1 MIECTIGDLYEFNML
16 NDSVSLGEFKVL
28 TRKGLKRI
36 EAIDITAKNSIQHQ
50 IITEQNKQI
59 KSSPDHLFF
68 YNEWKKAKDFK
79 IGDLIET
86 IDGLERIISND
97 ILDER
102 EDLLDIQVE
111 EVREFFANGFV
122 SHNSTIANSIIFG
135 LYGKVEGVKMA
146 DLPNRINKEL
156 WVRIK
161 LECKGTHIV
170 IERGLAPG
178 IFKVFLN
185 GIEFDKAGKKSVQD
199 YLEEELYGIP
209 YHVFKNI
216 IILSV
221 NDFKSFLTMT
231 SNDKRQIIDRMF
243 GFSILNE
250 MQHAIRDERKGIKTD
265 LDVYS
270 QELTQLN
277 DNIVAVNEK
286 LTQLLEETAEQ
297 DQQKIQSL
305 KDSLIKYN
313 ENKIKLEDAQ
323 AKISKSIGTLS
334 SDLQEKQ
341 GEYSNLKFQL
351 EALQSKLDLYENNSC
366 PTCESVLEGRFHDHR
381 KRDLEKEI
389 ENLPGKIKD
398 AENTVIKIREDVSS
412 LREKDRS
419 VRDKVS
425 TLNTNIRNF
434 KNELISIKD
443 SLKGSK
449 DFSHLEQIISDFQI
463 KEKEKEALKDVKSAE
478 FLFLEYVEDVLGED
492 GVKNL
497 AIKTI
502 LPGLNANISA
512 MSQTMH
518 LHFHIRFDE
527 RFNCIINHLGEE
539 INPMTLSTGERKKA
553 DFIIIIAIIKILKL
567 RFPQLN
573 LLFLDELLSSVD
585 ADGVHN
591 ILKILSQV
599 IKESKL
605 NTFVINHTTLPHE
618 LFDKKINIYRENGFS
633 KFEIESIE

>member
-1 MIECTIGDLYEFNML
+1 MKIQSIELKNFASYGNKIQKIEFSEDAAEL
-16 NDSVSLGEFKVL
+16 FLTLG
-28 TRKGLKRI
+28 
-36 EAIDITAKNSIQHQ
+36 KNGEGK
-50 IITEQNKQI
+50 T
-59 KSSPDHLFF
+59 
-68 YNEWKKAKDFK
+68 
-79 IGDLIET
+79 
-86 IDGLERIISND
+86 
-97 ILDER
+97 
-102 EDLLDIQVE
+102 
-111 EVREFFANGFV
+111 
-122 SHNSTIANSIIFG
+122 TIANAIIFG
-135 LYGKVEGVKMA
+135 LYGKVEGVKMS

-161 LECKGTHIV
+161 LECKGTRIV

-185 GIEFDKAGKKSVQD
+185 GVEFDKAGKKSVQD
-199 YLEEELYGIP
+199 YLEEELFGIP

-231 SNDKRQIIDRMF
+231 NNDKRQIIDKMF

-250 MQHAIRDERKGIKTD
+250 MQSAIREERKGLKID
-265 LDVYS
+265 LDTYA

-277 DNIVAVNEK
+277 DNIVSVNLK
-286 LTQLLEETAEQ
+286 LNELVAESAQ
-297 DQQKIQSL
+297 KDQQKIQSL
-305 KDSLIKYN
+305 KDSLVTYN
-313 ENKIKLEDAQ
+313 NNKIKLEEAQ
-323 AKISKSIGTLS
+323 TKISNSIGTLS

-341 GEYSNLKFQL
+341 GEYTSLKYQL
-351 EALQSKLDLYENNSC
+351 DTLQKKLDLYENNTC
-366 PTCESVLEGRFHDHR
+366 PTCESELVGTFHDHR
-381 KRDLEKEI
+381 KSDLEKDIKE
-389 ENLPGKIKD
+389 LPTKIKEMED
-398 AENTVIKIREDVSS
+398 EVTKIREEVQS

-443 SLKGSK
+443 SLNGTK
-449 DFSHLEQIISDFQI
+449 DFSHLEQIISDFQA
-463 KEKEKEALKDVKSAE
+463 KEKEKEGLKDSKSLE
-478 FLFLEYVEDVLGED
+478 YGFLELVEEVLGED

-502 LPGLNANISA
+502 LPGLNANIAA
-512 MSQTMH
+512 MTQTMH

-527 RFNCIINHLGEE
+527 KFNCIINHLGEE

-599 IKESKL
+599 IKEAKL
-605 NTFVINHTTLPHE
+605 NTFIINHTVLPHE
-618 LFDKKINIYRENGFS
+618 LFDKKIQIYRENGFS
-633 KFEIESIE
+633 KFDIEVIE

>member
-1 MIECTIGDLYEFNML
+1 MKIQSIELKNFASYGNKIQKIEFSEDVAEL
-16 NDSVSLGEFKVL
+16 FLTLG
-28 TRKGLKRI
+28 
-36 EAIDITAKNSIQHQ
+36 KNGEGK
-50 IITEQNKQI
+50 T
-59 KSSPDHLFF
+59 
-68 YNEWKKAKDFK
+68 
-79 IGDLIET
+79 
-86 IDGLERIISND
+86 
-97 ILDER
+97 
-102 EDLLDIQVE
+102 
-111 EVREFFANGFV
+111 
-122 SHNSTIANSIIFG
+122 TIANAIIFG
-135 LYGKVEGVKMA
+135 LYGKVEGVKMS

-161 LECKGTHIV
+161 LECKGTMIV

-185 GIEFDKAGKKSVQD
+185 GVEFDKAGKKSVQD

-221 NDFKSFLTMT
+221 NDFKSFLTM
-231 SNDKRQIIDRMF
+231 SNSDKRQIVDRMF
-243 GFSILNE
+243 GFSILND
-250 MQHAIRDERKGIKTD
+250 MQTAIREERKGLKNE
-265 LDVYS
+265 LDTYT

-277 DNIVAVNEK
+277 DNIASVNLK
-286 LTQLLEETAEQ
+286 LNELIAESAQ
-297 DQQKIQSL
+297 KDKQKIQKL
-305 KDSLIKYN
+305 KDSLVTYN
-313 ENKIKLEDAQ
+313 NNKIKLEEAQ
-323 AKISKSIGTLS
+323 TKISNSIGTLS

-341 GEYSNLKFQL
+341 GNYSTLKYQL
-351 EALQSKLDLYENNSC
+351 ESLQKKLDLYENNTC
-366 PTCESVLEGRFHDHR
+366 PTCESELVGTFHDHR
-381 KRDLEKEI
+381 KRDLEKDIKE
-389 ENLPGKIKD
+389 LPNKIKEMED
-398 AENTVIKIREDVSS
+398 SVTQIREEVQS

-425 TLNTNIRNF
+425 TLNTNIRAF

-443 SLKGSK
+443 SLNGTA
-449 DFSHLEQIISDFQI
+449 DFSHLEQIISDFQT
-463 KEKEKEALKDVKSAE
+463 KEKEKESAKDLKSAE
-478 FLFLEYVEDVLGED
+478 YGFLELVEEVLGED

-502 LPGLNANISA
+502 LPGLNANIAA
-512 MSQTMH
+512 MTQTMH

-527 RFNCIINHLGEE
+527 KFNCIINHLGEE

-599 IKESKL
+599 IKEAKL
-605 NTFVINHTTLPHE
+605 NTFIINHTVLPHE
-618 LFDKKINIYRENGFS
+618 LFDKKIQIYRENGFS
-633 KFEIESIE
+633 KFEIEAIE

>member
-1 MIECTIGDLYEFNML
+1 MKIQCIELKNFASYGNKIQKIEFSEDFAEL
-16 NDSVSLGEFKVL
+16 FLTLG
-28 TRKGLKRI
+28 
-36 EAIDITAKNSIQHQ
+36 KNGEGK
-50 IITEQNKQI
+50 T
-59 KSSPDHLFF
+59 
-68 YNEWKKAKDFK
+68 
-79 IGDLIET
+79 
-86 IDGLERIISND
+86 
-97 ILDER
+97 
-102 EDLLDIQVE
+102 
-111 EVREFFANGFV
+111 
-122 SHNSTIANSIIFG
+122 TIANAIIFG
-135 LYGKVEGVKMA
+135 LYGKVEGVKMS

-156 WVRIK
+156 WVRIR

-231 SNDKRQIIDRMF
+231 NNDKRQIIDKMF

-250 MQHAIRDERKGIKTD
+250 MQSNIREERKGLKNE
-265 LDVYS
+265 LDTYT

-277 DNIVAVNEK
+277 ENIVSVNLK
-286 LTQLLEETAEQ
+286 LNELIAESAQ
-297 DQQKIQSL
+297 KDQQKIQSL
-305 KDSLIKYN
+305 KESLVTYN
-313 ENKIKLEDAQ
+313 NNKIKLEEAQ
-323 AKISKSIGTLS
+323 TKISNSIGTLS
-334 SDLQEKQ
+334 IDLQEKQ
-341 GEYSNLKFQL
+341 SEYTSLKYQL
-351 EALQSKLDLYENNSC
+351 DALQKKLDLYENNTC
-366 PTCESVLEGRFHDHR
+366 PTCESELNSTFHEHR
-381 KRDLEKEI
+381 KNDLKRDIKNI
-389 ENLPGKIKD
+389 PTKIKD
-398 AENTVIKIREDVSS
+398 AENLVAQIKEDVQA

-443 SLKGSK
+443 SINGTK
-449 DFSHLEQIISDFQI
+449 DFSHLEQIINEFQT
-463 KEKEKEALKDVKSAE
+463 KEKEKESLKDSKSIE
-478 FLFLEYVEDVLGED
+478 YGFLELIEEVLGED

-502 LPGLNANISA
+502 LPGLNANIAA
-512 MSQTMH
+512 MTQTMH

-527 RFNCIINHLGEE
+527 KFNCIINHLGEE

-599 IKESKL
+599 IKEAKL
-605 NTFVINHTTLPHE
+605 NTFIINHTVLPHE
-618 LFDKKINIYRENGFS
+618 LFDKKIQIYRENGFS
-633 KFEIESIE
+633 KFDIEAIE